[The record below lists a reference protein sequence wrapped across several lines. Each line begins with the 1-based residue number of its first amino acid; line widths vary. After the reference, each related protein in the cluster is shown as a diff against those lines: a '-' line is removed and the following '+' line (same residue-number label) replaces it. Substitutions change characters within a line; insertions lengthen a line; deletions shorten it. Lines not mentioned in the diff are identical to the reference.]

1 MINFGYCLHHGDYYR
16 LHRLPS
22 RHRPSGKR
30 PGGGLCRRD
39 GAFRPGRHLPRNRRG
54 DKRLP
59 ALRDEVEPDRRI
71 CSRNT
76 HRRHQ
81 PLEIFRQ
88 GGAGGHRL
96 KPASYRL
103 RSQDVR
109 PGHSP
114 VDERRSHSGEVLS
127 IISVQL
133 LRRESGDCR

>member
-59 ALRDEVEPDRRI
+59 PLRYEVDPDRRI

-88 GGAGGHRL
+88 GGVIFHRRVHT
-96 KPASYRL
+96 AHRL
-103 RSQDVR
+103 RSPHVR
-109 PGHSP
+109 PGHCP
-114 VDERRSHSGEVLS
+114 VDECRSHGREVLS
-127 IISVQL
+127 IITVLL